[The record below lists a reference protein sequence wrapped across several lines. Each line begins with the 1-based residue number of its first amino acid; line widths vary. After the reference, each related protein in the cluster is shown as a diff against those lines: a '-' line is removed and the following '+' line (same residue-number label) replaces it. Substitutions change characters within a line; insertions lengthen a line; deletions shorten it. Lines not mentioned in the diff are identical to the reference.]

1 MKKHILL
8 FLSISA
14 VLLSCATTKNTAETN
29 TPPTP
34 PVPPVPSEEQV
45 VFQDLAEG
53 DSLFAH
59 IKKGYCFGTCP
70 VYEMKIYNSGL
81 VVLQGTQ
88 NIDLLGEQKTQLT
101 KDEMLAFVEMAK
113 SIKYFEMED
122 EYDNK
127 GITDLPET
135 ITSIVIN
142 GKRKQVRKR
151 YGYPRELVSF
161 EDLFAALLES
171 HEWNPGLAKE

>member
-14 VLLSCATTKNTAETN
+14 VLLSCATPKNTAETN

-59 IKKGYCFGTCP
+59 IKRDIVLEP
-70 VYEMKIYNSGL
+70 VPFMK
-81 VVLQGTQ
+81 
-88 NIDLLGEQKTQLT
+88 
-101 KDEMLAFVEMAK
+101 
-113 SIKYFEMED
+113 
-122 EYDNK
+122 
-127 GITDLPET
+127 
-135 ITSIVIN
+135 
-142 GKRKQVRKR
+142 
-151 YGYPRELVSF
+151 
-161 EDLFAALLES
+161 
-171 HEWNPGLAKE
+171 